1 MYEEHSIIMNAIEL
15 AKQTRQ
21 LIGKDDSAYE
31 KTIRQLIS
39 FFRNYADKFHHY
51 KEEEI
56 LFPAMSKQNELLGEG
71 VLKEMLENHD
81 DFREMIRRIE
91 TNLDAQNFYLAQ
103 NEVEKYGEA
112 LLDHIAVENDE
123 VFIMAETIFN
133 EDELEKIG
141 HRFQD
146 CDQKLGEEI
155 KQELSS
161 LLDDLRSQLFL
172 TLSGDVV
179 L

>member
-15 AKQTRQ
+15 AKQARQ
-21 LIGKDDSAYE
+21 LIGKDNLAYE
-31 KTIRQLIS
+31 KTLRKLIS

-123 VFIMAETIFN
+123 VFQMAESIFN

-172 TLSGDVV
+172 SLSGDIV